1 LAVAV
6 WRSTILPVRRC
17 SLARVQPGHPIFDYA
32 VRVEEYG
39 KVVETHDLA
48 SHGDAIMVGARLYGG
63 TVVRKE
69 AYEGKDA
76 ILVVE
81 RGAHT

>member
-1 LAVAV
+1 
-6 WRSTILPVRRC
+6 
-17 SLARVQPGHPIFDYA
+17 VQPGHPIFDYA

-39 KVVETHDLA
+39 KVVEIHDLA

-69 AYEGKDA
+69 AYEGKEA
-76 ILVVE
+76 LLVVE
-81 RGAHT
+81 RGAHTSTQGREGDATNR